1 MLLFAH
7 KGMELNFTPMTNR
20 VHMNDEQKELVSVPQ
35 RALYLNTDA
44 FLMLSGLLISYSF
57 IGRLQRGRKI
67 EIIKEIAGRYFRL
80 VPPMA
85 ALMIFGTFIFPLI
98 GSGPQW
104 NMLVTYQSELCK
116 RTWWR
121 NFLMIHNWFG
131 FENIC
136 MTHMHHIGSDF
147 ELFIASIF
155 VIIFLH
161 NSPKYGTIAILIL
174 ACASTAA
181 NFVVSF
187 TTRISAYV
195 LYGVELVALH
205 KLFKIF
211 VTFYL
216 FFSISKLYDAANHL
230 YILPVYRFSVYAIG
244 IYLGYRLRKHKNK
257 KLTDTQ
263 VFLGW
268 SLAGSM
274 LVITCAISIANQEY
288 SPLMAACFN
297 ALAPVVW
304 CFYFAW
310 FIYVAQAGH
319 KSKKL

>member
-1 MLLFAH
+1 LILSSIFSALFSFIVAISLIASLKEYLPDLTFLSNKWLASFSAIDNAKSVLSVERSSGEIPCLDGIRWLNTLMLLFAH

-20 VHMNDEQKELVSVPQ
+20 VWMNDEQKELVSVPQ

-85 ALMIFGTFIFPLI
+85 ALMIFGTFIFPLL

-104 NMLVTYQSELCK
+104 NMLVTYQSDLCK
-116 RTWWR
+116 KTWWR
-121 NFLMIHNWFG
+121 NFLMIHNWLG

-161 NSPKYGTIAILIL
+161 KSPKYGTIAILVL
-174 ACASTAA
+174 SCASTLA
-181 NFVVSF
+181 NFLVSF
-187 TTRISAYV
+187 TTQISAYI
-195 LYGVELVALH
+195 LYGME
-205 KLFKIF
+205 
-211 VTFYL
+211 
-216 FFSISKLYDAANHL
+216 
-230 YILPVYRFSVYAIG
+230 
-244 IYLGYRLRKHKNK
+244 
-257 KLTDTQ
+257 
-263 VFLGW
+263 
-268 SLAGSM
+268 
-274 LVITCAISIANQEY
+274 
-288 SPLMAACFN
+288 
-297 ALAPVVW
+297 
-304 CFYFAW
+304 
-310 FIYVAQAGH
+310 
-319 KSKKL
+319 